1 MYKFHVKY
9 KSNLQVPFKY
19 TLSYKTPEVV
29 DLHIFFRDDTIVRMS
44 ILL

>member
-1 MYKFHVKY
+1 MYKFRAKY

-29 DLHIFFRDDTIVRMS
+29 DLHIFFKDDTIVRMS